1 MIQAALAACFLL
13 ISSSTCLS
21 ISTVSLMLWRSFLRP
36 YIKYAQRI
44 LTKAREFGNAR
55 ITQSKLNF
63 LHLAI
68 IDGSITT
75 DGAISRLAD
84 DCCDRVRAGEKLYI
98 HCWGGHGRT
107 GTLVKLHASFVALM
121 STALAH
127 MCGYAAQC
135 IPVPGAAYGQNNGLS
150 LTVLQLYGCQ
160 GSNSSQ
166 NHTCAK

>member
-1 MIQAALAACFLL
+1 MHVACPPPAQPSFPKQHCVADAVAL
-13 ISSSTCLS
+13 
-21 ISTVSLMLWRSFLRP
+21 FLRP
-36 YIKYAQRI
+36 YIKDAQRI
-44 LTKAREFGNAR
+44 LTRAREFGHAR

-107 GTLVKLHASFVALM
+107 GTLVNMPPLELLVYVLM
-121 STALAH
+121 L
-127 MCGYAAQC
+127 
-135 IPVPGAAYGQNNGLS
+135 PVSMLR
-150 LTVLQLYGCQ
+150 
-160 GSNSSQ
+160 
-166 NHTCAK
+166 

>member
-1 MIQAALAACFLL
+1 MHVACRQGLEVNQERPDGVLRSKIVWLCLASQHPVADVVPPC
-13 ISSSTCLS
+13 
-21 ISTVSLMLWRSFLRP
+21 LRP
-36 YIKYAQRI
+36 YIKDAQRI
-44 LTKAREFGNAR
+44 LTRARANGSAR

-107 GTLVKLHASFVALM
+107 GTLV
-121 STALAH
+121 
-127 MCGYAAQC
+127 
-135 IPVPGAAYGQNNGLS
+135 S
-150 LTVLQLYGCQ
+150 LTPPPHLQG
-160 GSNSSQ
+160 
-166 NHTCAK
+166 

>member
-1 MIQAALAACFLL
+1 ML
-13 ISSSTCLS
+13 STAPLYS
-21 ISTVSLMLWRSFLRP
+21 VIVVLRRP
-36 YIKYAQRI
+36 YIKDAQRI
-44 LTKAREFGNAR
+44 LTRAREFGNAR

-107 GTLVKLHASFVALM
+107 GTLVKLPAFTVALLL
-121 STALAH
+121 TAMAYI
-127 MCGYAAQC
+127 CVYAA
-135 IPVPGAAYGQNNGLS
+135 
-150 LTVLQLYGCQ
+150 
-160 GSNSSQ
+160 
-166 NHTCAK
+166 